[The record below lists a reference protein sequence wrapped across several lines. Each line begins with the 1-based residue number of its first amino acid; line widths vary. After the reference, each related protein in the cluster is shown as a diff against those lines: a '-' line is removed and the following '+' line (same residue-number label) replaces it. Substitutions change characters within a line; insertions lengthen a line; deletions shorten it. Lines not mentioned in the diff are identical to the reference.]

1 MCPDISK
8 PVNAIYLLNCVI
20 PFRLILDFKSINLIE
35 INSFPS
41 QRCGSQG
48 VIYFRENYAVFALVF
63 SLI

>member
-1 MCPDISK
+1 
-8 PVNAIYLLNCVI
+8 
-20 PFRLILDFKSINLIE
+20 LDFKSINLIE

-41 QRCGSQG
+41 QQCGSQG